1 MQFSSRVVTRDLRA
15 ERHMIEPS
23 RVAICY
29 CFIYW
34 LTVLFYSFPYKIKKK
49 INLD

>member
-1 MQFSSRVVTRDLRA
+1 MQFSSRVVIWDLRA

-23 RVAICY
+23 QVAICY

-34 LTVLFYSFPYKIKKK
+34 LTVLFYSFPYIMNKK
-49 INLD
+49 